1 MVDAVTVGLLAIAV
15 GIIGLIISVIY
26 LVVNQAQMKK
36 VLGKLGAIMD
46 SMRKERAAADDIEQ
60 QKLLQSQ
67 REQQWRELRDL
78 AKGARWFFENLG
90 NEENDLD

>member
-1 MVDAVTVGLLAIAV
+1 MVDAATVGLLAV
-15 GIIGLIISVIY
+15 GIIGLLISVIY

-46 SMRKERAAADDIEQ
+46 SMRKERAAAGDIEQ
-60 QKLLQSQ
+60 QKLLQRE

-78 AKGARWFFENLG
+78 AKGARWFFENL
-90 NEENDLD
+90 D